1 MSRIFNIC
9 LLLLLSGWSRAQ
21 TTSAGK
27 IVAPAS
33 VYHELYRPGFHFSPR
48 EKWMNDPNGMVR
60 LDGVYHLFF
69 QYYPNDIVW
78 GPMHWGHATSKDLVH
93 WQQQPIALY
102 PDSLGYIFSGS
113 AVIDSGNTL
122 GVGSKSKIPLVAIFT
137 QHDPE
142 GEKQHT
148 NTYQNQS
155 LAYSLDKGNT
165 WTKYSGNPVLKNPG
179 ITDFRDPSVS
189 WYARTRRWVMA
200 LATKDRISFYSS
212 PDLRNWS
219 KESEFGEGIGSHGG
233 VWECPNLF
241 PLVRKEHDREKTYW
255 VLLVSNNPGGPNFG
269 SGTQYFIGQWD
280 GHVFKPM
287 DTVTR
292 WIDYGPDDYA
302 GVTWNNTGRRRI
314 FLGWMS
320 NWVYANML
328 PTATWRNAMTVPR
341 NLFLQEAGRR
351 LYVASRPAPEVYS
364 LARHKTEF
372 THLTV
377 DSTRNLSHLITDTA
391 GRYILEVRGTA
402 DESVDFVFSNAA
414 GEKLIFG
421 YNPNKQQYWLD
432 RSGAGKTDFHP
443 GFGST
448 YTAPRLSD
456 ANHLDLEFVMDRS
469 SLEVFADNGVTV
481 MTAVYFSQQPLTR
494 LRVNSTDVWVIRK
507 LTYMS
512 LAPIW

>member
-1 MSRIFNIC
+1 MSRIFNIS
-9 LLLLLSGWSRAQ
+9 LLVLLSVCCRAQ
-21 TTSAGK
+21 A
-27 IVAPAS
+27 

-48 EKWMNDPNGMVR
+48 AHWMNDPNGMVR
-60 LDGVYHLFF
+60 ADGVYHLFF
-69 QYYPNDIVW
+69 QYYPDDIVW

-93 WQQQPIALY
+93 WREQPIALY

-113 AVIDSGNTL
+113 AVIDSNNTL
-122 GVGSKSKIPLVAIFT
+122 GVGSRGKTPLVAIFT

-142 GEKQHT
+142 GEKRHT
-148 NTYQNQS
+148 NTFQNQS
-155 LAYSLDKGNT
+155 LAYSLDKGAT

-179 ITDFRDPSVS
+179 IADFRDPSVS
-189 WYARTRRWVMA
+189 WYPRTKKWIMT
-200 LATKDRISFYSS
+200 LATRDRISFYSS
-212 PDLRNWS
+212 ADLRDWT
-219 KESEFGEGIGSHGG
+219 KESEFGEGIGAHGG

-241 PLVRKEHDREKTYW
+241 PLVRTEHDREKTYW

-302 GVTWNNTGRRRI
+302 GVTWNNTGRRRV

-320 NWVYANML
+320 NWVYANTL

-341 NLFLQEAGRR
+341 NLFLAETGGR

-364 LARHKTEF
+364 LARHKSEV
-372 THLTV
+372 THVTV
-377 DSTRNLSHLITDTA
+377 DSTRNLSNFITDTA
-391 GRYILEVRGTA
+391 GRYILQFRGAA
-402 DESVDFVFSNAA
+402 DESVDFVFSDAA
-414 GEKLIFG
+414 GEKVVFG

-432 RSGAGKTDFHP
+432 RSGSGNTDFSP
-443 GFGST
+443 AFGGT

-456 ANHLDLEFVMDRS
+456 GNSLNLEFVMDRS

-481 MTAVYFSQQPLTR
+481 MTAVFFSKQPMTR
-494 LRVNSTDVWVIRK
+494 LRVNTTYVYLIRK
-507 LTYMS
+507 LSYMS
-512 LAPIW
+512 LASIW